1 MPDALVTL
9 MNHFFK
15 GNTEMPKNKGRKN
28 QDVAYVP
35 RKQREPRTSTQPDVQ
50 APLKTSGNPYTLAL
64 DPSSTAIGWAVFA
77 GDVLWRCGVW
87 RPKGTSPLEARCD
100 QIADAVIQ
108 MVGEVQPDRV
118 LIEVSSRMAYNPRR
132 AKSLPA
138 LLYAQGG
145 TVQAVR
151 STGTP
156 VTTINEQEWTGRKPK
171 HVRAKLI
178 ALTEPVYHA
187 FAHRDKGLDAA
198 DAVGLGRWWLNAE
211 TVRRHMSA
219 IGA

>member
-1 MPDALVTL
+1 MH
-9 MNHFFK
+9 HFFK
-15 GNTEMPKNKGRKN
+15 GNAQMPKNKGRKN

-35 RKQREPRTSTQPDVQ
+35 RKQREARTSPQPEVQ
-50 APLKTSGNPYTLAL
+50 APIKTSGVPYTLAL
-64 DPSSTAIGWAVFA
+64 DPSSTAIGWACFA

-87 RPKGTSPLEARCD
+87 RPQGTSPLEARCD
-100 QIADAVIQ
+100 QIADAVLQ
-108 MVGEVQPDRV
+108 MVSEVQPDRV

-156 VTTINEQEWTGRKPK
+156 ATTINEQEWTGRKPK
-171 HVRAKLI
+171 HQRAKLI

-198 DAVGLGRWWLNAE
+198 DAVGLGRWWLTTNAL
-211 TVRRHMSA
+211 RHA